1 MKEKIK
7 EVIVVEGWHDAQRL
21 KQFYD
26 VEVIITNGSALDEKT
41 ISLIKKVS
49 QTKPII
55 VFTDPDYPGEKI
67 RKTIMNEVSNVR
79 HAFLEKEK
87 AISNNR
93 KKIGIEHASEKDLK
107 QALSNIITFNNLEN
121 SLSYDTYLKLG
132 LVGSKAKRT
141 YLANNLKIAYANA
154 KTMYK
159 RLNMM
164 AIDDN
169 QLKKIMEGYNE

>member
-1 MKEKIK
+1 MKEKI
-7 EVIVVEGWHDAQRL
+7 EDVIVVEGWHDAQRL

-26 VEVIITNGSALDEKT
+26 VQVIVTNGSAIDEKT
-41 ISLIKKVS
+41 LSLIKKVS
-49 QTKPII
+49 QTKSVI

-87 AISNNR
+87 ATSYN
-93 KKIGIEHASEKDLK
+93 KKKVGIEHASEKDLK
-107 QALSNIITFNNLEN
+107 EALANLISFNNEES
-121 SLSYDTYLKLG
+121 SLTYETYLELG

-141 YLANNLKIAYANA
+141 YLANYLKIAYANA

-169 QLKKIMEGYNE
+169 QLKKIMEGFYE